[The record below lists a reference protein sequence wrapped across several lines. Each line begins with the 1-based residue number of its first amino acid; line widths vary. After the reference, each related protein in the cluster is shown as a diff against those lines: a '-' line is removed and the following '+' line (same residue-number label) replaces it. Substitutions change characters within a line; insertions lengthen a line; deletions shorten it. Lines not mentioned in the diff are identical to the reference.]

1 MANLGSVT
9 DLKDDSIDTNV
20 TTNGQRQNTGAR
32 VNTTLNDIVDTL
44 TGSPVVS
51 TGVANVNSVFASAAQ
66 GLLANSALQ
75 PDDVL
80 PVALNGVL
88 TGRTIWVDSVNGDDN
103 TAVVGR
109 QDLPFETPEAA
120 RDAATS
126 GYLIHVRP
134 GAYTTSTS
142 LAKDGVNW
150 YGENGAIITGLS
162 SGGANGVFNCFEE
175 ALSFDVSGC
184 FEIIQV
190 VSSSATEVHAAIWIN
205 NDDANVSVACKSV
218 SLVAETD
225 TMDSAYAVAGV
236 KGSLNV
242 DVQKK
247 ISLTGL
253 LGTSAVYW
261 ERGPMYV
268 RCPHIYSDF
277 TAVNSY
283 SGSGST
289 EFFVDA
295 QMIESEGGSAI
306 NVAMGDP
313 ELRTWV
319 TAQNVISRSGGTVI
333 TCGDSGKFYLQCEKI
348 GGGSQAAILF
358 TGGGG
363 NNVEAWITT
372 QKLSGSGQFVQ
383 IGAGTLWLQAQEYED
398 TGGITTG
405 IKVQDDTIGVAPPTL
420 NLIGGYMELLT
431 GNGID
436 IEAGKVTRANGMIVD
451 TSADVTASP
460 VTVSGG
466 TLILKNC
473 TLIAE
478 ATQDSISAPTAQTV
492 VSYGSYA
499 NTAVDG
505 DVTVNGLLTVGAYVV

>member
-1 MANLGSVT
+1 MANLGSIT
-9 DLKDDSIDTNV
+9 ALKTTSIDTSV
-20 TTNGQRQNTGAR
+20 TTNGAGQNTGAR
-32 VNTTLNDIVDTL
+32 VNASLNDIVDTL

-51 TGVANVNSVFASAAQ
+51 TGTPNAASIFASAAQ

-75 PDDVL
+75 EI
-80 PVALNGVL
+80 L
-88 TGRTIWVDSVNGDDN
+88 TGNTLWVDAVNGDDA
-103 TAVVGR
+103 TGTPGR
-109 QDLPFETPEAA
+109 QDLPYLTLTAA
-120 RDAATS
+120 KADATS
-126 GYLIHVRP
+126 GDTVIVRP
-134 GAYTTSTS
+134 GSYTTTTP
-142 LAKDGVNW
+142 LVKNGVNW
-150 YGENGAIITGLS
+150 HGELGATITGTS
-162 SGGANGVFNCFEE
+162 DGGANGIFNCLD
-175 ALSFDVSGC
+175 AAVSFAVTGD
-184 FEIIQV
+184 FDIIQV
-190 VSSSATEVHAAIWIN
+190 VSGDATEIHAAVFVN
-205 NDDANVSVACKSV
+205 NEASNVHVCCRSI
-218 SLVAETD
+218 SLVADTD
-225 TMDSAYAVAGV
+225 TFDNAYTVAGIN
-236 KGSLNV
+236 GTLTV
-242 DVQKK
+242 DVQTK

-253 LGTSAVYW
+253 LGYSAVYW

-277 TAVNSY
+277 TAVVSY
-283 SGSGST
+283 AGEGST

-306 NVAMGDP
+306 NMGMGDP
-313 ELRTWV
+313 GLRTWI
-319 TAQNVISRSGGTVI
+319 TAQSVISRSGGTVI

-436 IEAGKVTRANGMIVD
+436 IEAGTLRANGMIVD